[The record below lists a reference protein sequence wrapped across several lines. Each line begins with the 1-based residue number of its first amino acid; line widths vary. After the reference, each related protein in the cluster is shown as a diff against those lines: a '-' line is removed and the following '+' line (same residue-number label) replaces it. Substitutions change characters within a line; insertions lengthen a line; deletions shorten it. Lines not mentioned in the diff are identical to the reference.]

1 MKLTSEKTMP
11 KVIMHDSVSIDG
23 SFVGFEY
30 SMELMTVHYQIA
42 NTFGDK
48 VRIFGSTTALKGM
61 EMFGGFTEETEA
73 DFAKPNKNDN
83 LIYWAVTDSKGLLE
97 GKLHYIRRSDYCRDV
112 VVLITEQTPQ
122 SYVDYLEKRNY
133 DYYVVGKNQ
142 VDLKSALKILSEN
155 YESDNIMIDS
165 GRELTNA

>member
-1 MKLTSEKTMP
+1 MEISSNKSTP

-30 SMELMTVHYQIA
+30 SMELMGIHYKIA
-42 NTFGDK
+42 GSFGDK

-73 DFAKPNKNDN
+73 DFAKPNKDDS
-83 LIYWAVTDSKGLLE
+83 LTYWAVTDSKGLLE
-97 GKLHYIRRSDYCRDV
+97 GKLHYMRRSEYCRDV
-112 VVLITEQTPQ
+112 VALITEQTPK
-122 SYVDYLEKRNY
+122 SYVDYLASRNY

-142 VDLKSALKILSEN
+142 VDLKV
-155 YESDNIMIDS
+155 
-165 GRELTNA
+165 R